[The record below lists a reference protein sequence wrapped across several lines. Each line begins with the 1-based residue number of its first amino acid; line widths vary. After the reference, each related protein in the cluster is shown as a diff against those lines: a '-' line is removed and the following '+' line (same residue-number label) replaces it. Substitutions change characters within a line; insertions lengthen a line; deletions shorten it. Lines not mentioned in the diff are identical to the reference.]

1 MKISSLCNLA
11 KGTALVV
18 HIHGCRG
25 YGTWTNAKFTHR
37 RIEALKPLG
46 PSVINPWMIGNF
58 RHEQLQL
65 FPKGSDPKSTKVET
79 DSTQPYQIY
88 LEHLNEST
96 ALDLMHLVLLEFKS
110 HTHTR
115 GLCIK
120 TILWRIHFQKKS
132 LSLKGT

>member
-1 MKISSLCNLA
+1 MLFFIL
-11 KGTALVV
+11 
-18 HIHGCRG
+18 
-25 YGTWTNAKFTHR
+25 F
-37 RIEALKPLG
+37 
-46 PSVINPWMIGNF
+46 
-58 RHEQLQL
+58 EQLQL

-79 DSTQPYQIY
+79 DSSQPYQIY

-120 TILWRIHFQKKS
+120 TILWSISKKRDS
-132 LSLKGT
+132 V

>member
-1 MKISSLCNLA
+1 MYTS
-11 KGTALVV
+11 LVV
-18 HIHGCRG
+18 DIHGFRG

-58 RHEQLQL
+58 RHVLFEQLQL
-65 FPKGSDPKSTKVET
+65 FTKGSDLKSTQVET

-120 TILWRIHFQKKS
+120 TILWRIHFQKRDS
-132 LSLKGT
+132 V